1 MAVKVKVGDIF
12 TDIKVGVGAKGAWGL
27 ANARAEKG
35 YDRITIWFAN
45 PEDIPDGTYAIRV
58 DEIEEVSIVNK
69 LDKQSGKWYT
79 QYHAKAKVSAVEGGA
94 EPTTLDDEG
103 VPF

>member
-12 TDIKVGVGAKGAWGL
+12 TDIKTGVGAKGAWGL

-35 YDRITIWFAN
+35 YDRITISFSN
-45 PEDIPDGTYAIRV
+45 PEDISEGTYAVSV
-58 DEIEEVSIVNK
+58 DEITEAYTVNK
-69 LDKQSGKWYT
+69 EANGKWYT
-79 QYHAKAKVSAVEGGA
+79 QYYIRAKVSAVEGGA
-94 EPTTLDDEG
+94 EPTTIDDEG